1 MEDADGDAE
10 SPDAADADA
19 ADADAAEVDVDAV
32 FSALAFDD
40 FEAM

>member
-1 MEDADGDAE
+1 MEEADGDAE

>member
-40 FEAM
+40 IEAM